1 MRAQTEGGD
10 LSGTGWA
17 GVRRAKGGRHQTLG
31 EPGELAG
38 WAVPLP
44 LPCLVFLPSTYQ
56 NLPGYTFYESFH

>member
-1 MRAQTEGGD
+1 MRAQREGGD

-38 WAVPLP
+38 WAGPLP
-44 LPCLVFLPSTYQ
+44 LPCTYR
-56 NLPGYTFYESFH
+56 NLPGYTFYKSFH